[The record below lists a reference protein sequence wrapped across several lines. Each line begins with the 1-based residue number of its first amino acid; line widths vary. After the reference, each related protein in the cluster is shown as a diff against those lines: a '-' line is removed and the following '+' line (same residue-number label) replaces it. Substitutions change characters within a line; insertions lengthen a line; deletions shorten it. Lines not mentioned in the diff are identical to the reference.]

1 VHYRRDRNSSHYFFT
16 LVTEQRQ
23 PLLTLP
29 DNIVRLR
36 TAFHREKSA
45 HPFEMDAAVV
55 LPDHLHCLW
64 QLPDGDTD
72 YSGRWARIKRYFSI
86 GCIGPTLAN
95 SASRS
100 AKRERPI
107 WQRRFW
113 EHRIRD
119 EEDWRRHMDYIHYN
133 PVKHGH
139 ATDPWTWPYSSLKQ
153 CAARG
158 WYPENWC
165 VEAAEIIG
173 IETGE

>member
-1 VHYRRDRNSSHYFFT
+1 MRYRRDKEAHHYFFT

-29 DNIVRLR
+29 ENIDRLR
-36 TAFHREKSA
+36 TAFRREMTS
-45 HPFEMDAAVV
+45 HPFEMDAVV
-55 LPDHLHCLW
+55 ILPDHLHCLW
-64 QLPDGDTD
+64 LLPENDTD
-72 YSGRWARIKRYFSI
+72 YSKRWARIKRYFSV
-86 GCIGPTLAN
+86 GCIGVTLST
-95 SASRS
+95 SASRI
-100 AKRERPI
+100 AKRERPV

-139 ATDPWTWPYSSLKQ
+139 ATSPWDWPHSSLRQ

-158 WYPENWC
+158 WYPENWSIAFDMSASE
-165 VEAAEIIG
+165 V
-173 IETGE
+173 GE